1 MAAFTN
7 VARRQA
13 STLLDTHSL
22 PWIGASHVFSAP
34 LQASGKINSW
44 LPLHVNKGRDF
55 QTQSSQTFERWHNLT
70 WVSMIGRSKHTA
82 GSHSSGEPGK
92 LAELWRS
99 SCHSL
104 WVASLCILSLSTFRK
119 NISQFVLSGPH
130 QGSEREREN
139 RNGRDTSLLQA
150 VTEAMTET
158 LRASF
163 WNGTACWVV
172 LSSIWKLGQKY
183 CSGNSWLLS
192 DFKNLA
198 LV

>member
-1 MAAFTN
+1 MWIKVEISKLNLPRHLKDDIIWHESAWLAG
-7 VARRQA
+7 Q
-13 STLLDTHSL
+13 SILLALTAQESL
-22 PWIGASHVFSAP
+22 ANWQSSDAHHATAYELRLFVFS
-34 LQASGKINSW
+34 LY
-44 LPLHVNKGRDF
+44 LH
-55 QTQSSQTFERWHNLT
+55 SE
-70 WVSMIGRSKHTA
+70 
-82 GSHSSGEPGK
+82 
-92 LAELWRS
+92 
-99 SCHSL
+99 
-104 WVASLCILSLSTFRK
+104 K